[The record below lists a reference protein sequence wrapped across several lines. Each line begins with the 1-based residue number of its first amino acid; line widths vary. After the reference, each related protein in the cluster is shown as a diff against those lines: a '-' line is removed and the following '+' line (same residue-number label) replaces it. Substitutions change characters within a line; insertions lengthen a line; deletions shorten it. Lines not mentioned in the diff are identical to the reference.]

1 MTGLDIAVVAI
12 LLVSLLLGM
21 WRGLIYEMLSLFGW
35 PLAFV
40 LSKLFAGDVAP
51 RIPMPA
57 LINVEGA
64 QEPARIAVA
73 YAVVFI
79 AALVVWGVLV
89 WLVSKLA
96 KAIGFGWMDRVLGGL
111 FGVLRGGLVV
121 LVLVW
126 LAGLTHISERSFWR
140 NAQMSKAAENVAL
153 LTKSWLPD
161 NIAQRIHYG
170 TRG

>member
-1 MTGLDIAVVAI
+1 MAGLDFAVIVI
-12 LLVSLLLGM
+12 LLVSLLLGL
-21 WRGLIYEMLSLFGW
+21 WRGLVYEVLSLLGW

-40 LSKLFAGDVAP
+40 LSKLFAGNVAP
-51 RIPMPA
+51 LIP
-57 LINVEGA
+57 VV
-64 QEPARIAVA
+64 QEPARVAVA

-79 AALVVWGVLV
+79 AALVVWGVLA
-89 WLVSKLA
+89 WLVSKLV
-96 KAIGFGWMDRVLGGL
+96 KAAGLGWLDRVLGGL

-121 LVLVW
+121 LALVW
-126 LAGLTHISERSFWR
+126 LAGLTDIPKQPFWR
-140 NAQMSKAAENVAL
+140 NAQMSRTAENAVL

>member
-1 MTGLDIAVVAI
+1 MAGLDFAVIVI
-12 LLVSLLLGM
+12 LLVSLLLGL
-21 WRGLIYEMLSLFGW
+21 WRGLVYEVLSLLGW

-40 LSKLFAGDVAP
+40 LSKLFAGNVAP
-51 RIPMPA
+51 LMP
-57 LINVEGA
+57 VV
-64 QEPARIAVA
+64 QEPARVAVA

-79 AALVVWGVLV
+79 AALVVWGVLA
-89 WLVSKLA
+89 WLVSKLV
-96 KAIGFGWMDRVLGGL
+96 KAAGLGWLDRVLGGL

-121 LVLVW
+121 LALVW
-126 LAGLTHISERSFWR
+126 LAGLTDIPKQPFWR
-140 NAQMSKAAENVAL
+140 NAQMSRTAENAVL